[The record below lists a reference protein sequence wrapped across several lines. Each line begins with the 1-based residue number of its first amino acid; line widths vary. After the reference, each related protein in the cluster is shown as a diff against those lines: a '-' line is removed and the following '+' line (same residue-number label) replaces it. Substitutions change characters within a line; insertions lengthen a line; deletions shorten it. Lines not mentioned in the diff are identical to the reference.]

1 MKTMRLIDGLY
12 VWPTPGGAYHAV
24 SNSAATPL
32 RRLLRNILR
41 TSSTAALTSEKLQQ
55 WCEGDDT
62 DQALEMVHRMQKLG
76 WVQGFEKSFEAPD
89 VPLEEALP
97 PLLAGLS
104 EEGKALLA
112 EQQGFYLASHG
123 FPHETAEELAAL
135 SADLMS
141 VQDRH
146 RKLLLNNQNVGSEA
160 WAIVDSGGCGKLGF
174 WPLYVGN
181 HRFVL
186 VVSGIPHFNQP
197 DFVTL
202 IWVLML
208 RYSPTLTL

>member
-1 MKTMRLIDGLY
+1 MQIIDGLY

-24 SNSAATPL
+24 SDTTTTPS

-41 TSSTAALTSEKLQQ
+41 TSSTAALTPELVKK
-55 WCEGDDT
+55 WCEEEDAN
-62 DQALEMVHRMQKLG
+62 QAMETIHRLQKLG
-76 WVQGFEKSFEAPD
+76 WIQGFEQSFDAPD
-89 VPLEEALP
+89 QPLEEILP
-97 PLLAGLS
+97 SLLAGLS
-104 EEGKALLA
+104 EDGKALLA

-135 SADLMS
+135 SADLMGL
-141 VQDRH
+141 QDRY
-146 RKLLLNNQNVGSEA
+146 RELLLNNQDVGSEA
-160 WAIVDSGGCGKLGF
+160 WAVVDSGGCGKLGF
-174 WPLYVGN
+174 WPLYIGED
-181 HRFVL
+181 RFVL

-208 RYSPTLTL
+208 RYSPLPGFKLK